1 MSTPPSSKI
10 ISPSPS
16 SKSPLFRGSDLAAA
30 DAIGKG
36 EIADARVGEDSS
48 AGTLSG
54 LNPNQ
59 KEAVAHFKGPILV
72 LAGAGSGKTR
82 VLTRRIAHL
91 ILAHSVRPQNILA
104 VTFTNKATEEMRSR
118 LSAMLGERAE
128 NLWVA
133 TFHSAGLRILRRHA
147 THLGYQND
155 FVVYDDQDTK
165 SVLKQVLKDCNIDD
179 KKYPIQGFSRAIDQ
193 AKNSVILPED
203 YLAWVSGTI
212 QNSKSKETWRDSQQ
226 GEAFLVKLQAE
237 VYRFYQKALLRSN
250 AMDFGDLL
258 MNAVLLLE
266 GIPEVLSFYQHHIH
280 FTLVDEFQD
289 TNEAQYRFI
298 RLLTKNNNNLLVVGD
313 DDQSIYA
320 FRGATIRNILEFEK
334 DYPDTKVITLEQN
347 YRSTGN
353 ILEAAYGVIRH
364 NTGRKEKHLWTSA
377 PKGSPLR
384 LFVGADESEEARFIA
399 QEVRKFRDSG
409 GALDQIAVFY
419 RTNAQ
424 SRVLEEAFLAA
435 KIPYRIFGGLKFYDR
450 KEIKDILA
458 YLRLFVNP
466 LDDQAF
472 LRTINTPPRGIGA
485 TTVQAI
491 HQQAAERQLSLLA
504 TAKLVGAKN
513 KNVRAYVE
521 LVEELTES
529 ASSVLLS
536 SLIHTVIN
544 KTGYGPKLK
553 EMHDA
558 TAESRLENL
567 LELEA
572 IGRAADALAGTPGE
586 TLRLF
591 LDRVSLTSSAD
602 ILNEEVGQSGPHK
615 SGPQKSSPQ
624 KMVSF
629 MTLHLA
635 KGLEFP
641 LAFLT
646 GVEEGLLPHYR
657 SLYDEAQ
664 LEEERR
670 LCYVGITRAMQNL
683 YITRA
688 LSRGMFASG
697 DGMGGLYRE
706 PSRFLSDI
714 PHELTEQSGIEYD
727 PALDQVWDEDR
738 NNNW

>member
-1 MSTPPSSKI
+1 MSNSPQSRPSFQPDLQAGADLQTGETPDQSLP
-10 ISPSPS
+10 
-16 SKSPLFRGSDLAAA
+16 A
-30 DAIGKG
+30 
-36 EIADARVGEDSS
+36 
-48 AGTLSG
+48 TLGG

-59 KEAVAHFKGPILV
+59 QKAVAHFKGPILV

-91 ILAHSVRPQNILA
+91 ILTHGVRPQNIIA
-104 VTFTNKATEEMRSR
+104 VTFTNKATEEMRAR

-133 TFHSAGLRILRRHA
+133 TFHSAALRILRRNA
-147 THLGYQND
+147 SHLGYQSD

-165 SVLKQVLKDCNIDD
+165 GVLKQVLKDCNIDE
-179 KKYPIQGFSRAIDQ
+179 KKYSIQGFARAIDQ

-203 YLAWVSGTI
+203 YLKWASGSVKSLA
-212 QNSKSKETWRDSQQ
+212 QGNSWGDSPR
-226 GEAFLVKLQAE
+226 GDNFIVKLQAE
-237 VYRFYQKALLRSN
+237 VYSFYQKALLRAN
-250 AMDFGDLL
+250 AMDFGDLV
-258 MNAVLLLE
+258 MNAVLLFE

-298 RLLTKNNNNLLVVGD
+298 RLLTKANRNLLVVGD

-334 DYPDTKVITLEQN
+334 DYPDTKVVTLDQN

-364 NTGRKEKHLWTSA
+364 NSDRKEKHLWTSA
-377 PKGSPLR
+377 PKGDLLR
-384 LFVGADESEEARFIA
+384 LFVGADEMEEARFVA
-399 QEVRKFRDSG
+399 QEVKRFKEAG
-409 GALDQIAVFY
+409 GTLDQIAVFY

-466 LDDQAF
+466 VDDQAF

-485 TTVQAI
+485 TAVQSIQRLASENQI
-491 HQQAAERQLSLLA
+491 SLLA
-504 TAKLVGAKN
+504 AARLIAAKN
-513 KNVRAYVE
+513 KSVRAYIE
-521 LVEELTES
+521 LVDELTARS
-529 ASSVLLS
+529 NSILLS
-536 SLIHTVIN
+536 ALIHEVVN
-544 KTGYGPKLK
+544 KTGYGPKLR

-558 TAESRLENL
+558 TAESRIENL

-572 IGRAADALAGTPGE
+572 IGRAADTLAGTPAE
-586 TLRLF
+586 TLRMF

-602 ILNEEVGQSGPHK
+602 ILNEDGSEAGPVK
-615 SGPQKSSPQ
+615 T
-624 KMVSF
+624 VSF

-641 LAFLT
+641 LVFLT

-657 SLYDEAQ
+657 SIYDETQ

-670 LCYVGITRAMQNL
+670 LCYVGITRAMQQL
-683 YITRA
+683 YLTRA

-697 DGMGGLYRE
+697 GDSMGGLYRE

-714 PHELTEQSGIEYD
+714 PHALTEQSGLEYD
-727 PALDQVWDEDR
+727 PSDDVWNQDR
-738 NNNW
+738 DNW